1 MTFVPASPGRK
12 RARAGAAGAVTP
24 AVPKRREPVQLRS
37 RQRMGTILDVT
48 AALVDELGPADVT
61 TTMIAERAGISVG
74 SIYTYFDD
82 RAAIFNALVERAI
95 AKHGPIAAR
104 IRTELRDSDWFS
116 AADSVIDAIV
126 DLYRYEPG
134 FRELYFS
141 TFLSAE
147 MLDAMRKSDENQAA
161 WLVEQLRD
169 QNIELVCDDPYAVM
183 QLYVGII
190 DKGVELAF
198 RRDPAGDGR
207 LIAEMKRAIRAYL
220 EPIMQARP
228 ARRGR

>member
-1 MTFVPASPGRK
+1 
-12 RARAGAAGAVTP
+12 
-24 AVPKRREPVQLRS
+24 
-37 RQRMGTILDVT
+37 MGTILDVT